1 MSADNENTIRE
12 IISKAQ
18 PVKNPLKE
26 LVQRTESDPGAPFE
40 PEMIEIIAE
49 LRQNDLAEFF
59 RLRSKLKRRGVSL
72 RALDAAISGQCGV
85 GTDGVGTVGRR
96 DALVRFAE
104 EADLFHTP
112 DGKPY
117 ADVHVKGA
125 RRTLE
130 ITDQGGFGDWLQERW
145 FEETDTAPCPEA
157 LRAAIRTIAAR
168 ARYAGAVREVYVR
181 VAAHEGSYYLD
192 LANADGHVVQI
203 NQQDW
208 NVIRSSPV
216 RFFRPSGM
224 LPLPM
229 PERGGSVTRDLFPLL
244 NLKSESGQVLVTLW
258 LVNSLIAS
266 PNYRVLV
273 LRGEHGTAKTRIT
286 RTLRDVLD
294 PQAGKLRPPPH
305 NDRDLAV
312 SAIRRHVLAFDNI
325 STLSQE
331 MSDTFCRISTGTSFA
346 IRKLYTDREEE
357 LFTAVKPIIVNGIED
372 FVTRE
377 DLADRSFCITLQPI
391 PSHVRRTD
399 AELDTSFEHR
409 RAYILGALLDMAV
422 HGLKRITALDSKP
435 ISRMADFDRMA
446 MASET
451 YLWPPG
457 TYERAFNENR
467 GELIDIGIEG
477 DLLAAAVLRMVS
489 ENAMRAMRAMRAVA
503 RVVSLDIWRGT
514 ATDLLRELN
523 DSNPT
528 VLRNREWPKNARH
541 LASRLRRVA
550 PLLRHKGVEIDFRG
564 VEGHSNSRM
573 MYITARPSFFGEQV
587 APLAPLADGPPRVNT
602 PVSEE
607 QEAVDEEGNVIEM
620 SPPPTPAPATNT
632 ADAVISNGPE
642 FKRRIAIR
650 KPQKKVSEIQVP
662 DRKTVDADPST

>member
-1 MSADNENTIRE
+1 MTADNENTIRE

-18 PVKNPLKE
+18 PVQDPLKE
-26 LVQRTESDPGAPFE
+26 LVQKTESDPGAPFE
-40 PEMIEIIAE
+40 PEMIQLIAE

-72 RALDAAISGQCGV
+72 RALDAAISGQGGV
-85 GTDGVGTVGRR
+85 GDGVGTVGQR

-117 ADVHVKGA
+117 ADVLVKGA

-145 FEETDTAPCPEA
+145 FEETDRAPCPEA
-157 LRAAIRTIAAR
+157 FRAAVRTIAAR
-168 ARYAGAVREVYVR
+168 ARYAGAEHEVYVR

-192 LANADGHVVQI
+192 LANDNGDVVQI
-203 NQQDW
+203 DQQEWD
-208 NVIRSSPV
+208 VIRCSPV

-229 PERGGSVTRDLFPLL
+229 PERGGSLTKDLFPLL
-244 NLKSESGQVLVTLW
+244 NLKSEFEQVLVTLW

-266 PNYRVLV
+266 SNYRVLV
-273 LRGEHGTAKTRIT
+273 LRGEHGTAKTRT
-286 RTLRDVLD
+286 TCTLRDLLD

-312 SAIRRHVLAFDNI
+312 SAVRHHVLAFDNI

-346 IRKLYTDREEE
+346 VRKLYTDREEE

-377 DLADRSFCITLQPI
+377 DLADRAFCITLQPI
-391 PSHVRRTD
+391 PSDVRRTD
-399 AELDTSFEHR
+399 AELDRAFEQR

-422 HGLKRITALDSKP
+422 HGLKRITVLDSKP

-446 MASET
+446 VASET
-451 YLWPPG
+451 YLWPAG

-477 DLLAAAVLRMVS
+477 DLLATAVLRMVS
-489 ENAMRAMRAMRAVA
+489 DNAMRAMRAMRAVDG
-503 RVVSLDIWRGT
+503 VMSVDVWRGT
-514 ATDLLRELN
+514 ATDLLREVN
-523 DSNPT
+523 DRNPT

-564 VEGHSNSRM
+564 VEGHSNTRLI
-573 MYITARPSFFGEQV
+573 YITANPSPFREHV
-587 APLAPLADGPPRVNT
+587 APLAPLADGSQHVDA
-602 PVSEE
+602 PVSQE
-607 QEAVDEEGNVIEM
+607 QDVVDQEGNVIET
-620 SPPPTPAPATNT
+620 PPPQSEAPGANTP
-632 ADAVISNGPE
+632 DALISNAP
-642 FKRRIAIR
+642 KRYVVIK
-650 KPQKKVSEIQVP
+650 KPQKKVAETQVP
-662 DRKTVDADPST
+662 DRKTVDVDPAT